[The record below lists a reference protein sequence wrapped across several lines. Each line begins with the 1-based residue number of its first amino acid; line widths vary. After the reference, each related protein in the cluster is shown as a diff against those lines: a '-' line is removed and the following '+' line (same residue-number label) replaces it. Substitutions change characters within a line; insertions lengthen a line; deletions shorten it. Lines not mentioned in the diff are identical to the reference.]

1 MKITDQILEDMKSA
15 MKSGQKHVVEALRT
29 IRAALKN
36 AEIDLGHALDD
47 SEAMQV
53 LQKEAKKRRE
63 AAEEYKAAG
72 REDLAENELNELKII
87 EKYLPAQLTPE
98 EIQQEID
105 VVFDELKPASPKD
118 MGRVMGSLMKK
129 LKGRADG
136 KLVQQ
141 LVQERFKN
149 LS

>member
-1 MKITDQILEDMKSA
+1 MKITDRIMEDMKSA
-15 MKSGQKHVVEALRT
+15 MKSGQKDVVEALRT

-36 AEIDLGHALDD
+36 AEIDLGHELNDE
-47 SEAMQV
+47 EAMQV

-63 AAEEYKAAG
+63 AAEEYAAAG
-72 REDLAENELNELKII
+72 REDLAAKEKSELAII

-98 EIQQEID
+98 EIQKEIE
-105 VVFDELKPASPKD
+105 VVFDEVKPTSPKD
-118 MGRVMGSLMKK
+118 MGRVMGTLMKK